1 MKKNT
6 LFLVVASLTGL
17 LAGYFA
23 WGYKYSSELKAFTSG
38 AGVTFEL
45 TSIDSVKKYV
55 KEYRES
61 LPYPDHKGNLYG
73 FYIPYSL
80 FDKNFGPEGLSSS
93 DIASLRRPGGT
104 NSAGVYYA
112 KRGRESFSYLVFSDI
127 NGSRPNDA
135 ENHIYKI
142 NGLNINIHRVL
153 ANHVLTK
160 KLADADSSDVEI
172 LHAHRTCQGNCPDWY
187 PKD

>member
-17 LAGYFA
+17 LVGYFV
-23 WGYKYSSELKAFTSG
+23 WGYKCSSEPKTFTSP
-38 AGVTFEL
+38 AVVSFEL
-45 TSIDSVKKYV
+45 TPIDIVQKHV

-61 LPYPDHKGNLYG
+61 LPYPEYKDSLYG

-80 FDKNFGPEGLSSS
+80 FDKDFGPEGLRAS

-127 NGSRPNDA
+127 NGSQINDA
-135 ENHIYKI
+135 KNHIYKI
-142 NGLNINIHRVL
+142 KGLNINIHRVL
-153 ANHVLTK
+153 ANHILTK
-160 KLADADSSDVEI
+160 KLADTDSSDVEI

-187 PKD
+187 PGN